1 MFFWES
7 RQRAKMASSDN
18 ITIPYVSRIISSLSP
33 TSALDVGIGM
43 GKFGFIFREACEW
56 CFLEECGTSVS
67 KENWKAKL
75 DGIEVCSEYVTPLQQ
90 YLYDKI
96 YIGPAQ
102 EIAADLD
109 DYDLIHLGD
118 VIEHLEKS
126 EGQRLLDT
134 LFEKARLGVLIVTP
148 VGEYDQEGVEGNPY
162 EEHKSIWSPLDLH
175 RFSYIWTR
183 KAAKRQW
190 VIFISRQRHWLG
202 DPYMRRRTKAQHLR
216 CQARWEKLKRVSRAL
231 FGAKGLEFLLRTK
244 RRLEGWKAN
253 D

>member
-1 MFFWES
+1 
-7 RQRAKMASSDN
+7 MASSDN
-18 ITIPYVSRIISSLSP
+18 ITIPYVSRIVSSLSP

-56 CFLEECGTSVS
+56 LLEECGTRVS
-67 KENWKAKL
+67 KENWKTKL

-96 YIGPAQ
+96 HIGPAQ

-118 VIEHLEKS
+118 VIEHFEKS
-126 EGQRLLDT
+126 EGQRLLDI
-134 LFEKARLGVLIVTP
+134 LFEKACLGVLIVTP
-148 VGEYDQEGVEGNPY
+148 AGEYEQEGLEDNPY
-162 EEHKSIWSPLDLH
+162 EEHKSTWSPRDFR
-175 RFSYIWTR
+175 RFSCIWA
-183 KAAKRQW
+183 KNVAKRQW

-202 DPYMRRRTKAQHLR
+202 DPYVRRKTKAQHLH
-216 CQARWEKLKRVSRAL
+216 CQAQREKLKRVSRAL
-231 FGAKGLEFLLRTK
+231 FGAKGLEFLLGIK
-244 RRLEGWKAN
+244 RRVEGWKCN